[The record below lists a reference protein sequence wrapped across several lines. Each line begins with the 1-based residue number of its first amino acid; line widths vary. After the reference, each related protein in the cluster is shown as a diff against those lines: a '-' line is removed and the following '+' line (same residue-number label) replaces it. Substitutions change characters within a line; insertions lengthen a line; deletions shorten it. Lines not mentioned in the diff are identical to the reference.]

1 MYARLIAL
9 AVVVAALVASH
20 AWAWNTAAKRT
31 EDRMALQWQNGQLKA
46 WQAAHDDA
54 AQQIATQAA
63 LAAREQ
69 RQRDQLAAQL
79 QEIDRDPPPPPAT
92 GCGTWTPDQRLRLNA
107 RRAAHASI
115 DDPGPGV
122 LPQPLPA
129 DARHPGQPL

>member
-20 AWAWNTAAKRT
+20 AWAWNTAATRA
-31 EDRMALQWQNGQLKA
+31 ENRMALQWQNGQLKA

-54 AQQIATQAA
+54 AQQIADQTT
-63 LAAREQ
+63 LAARAQ

-79 QEIDRDPPPPPAT
+79 QDIDREPPPPPAP
-92 GCGTWTPDQRLRLNA
+92 GCAAWTPDQRLRLDA

-115 DDPGPGV
+115 DNPRPGL

-129 DARHPGQPL
+129 HPPHSEQPL

>member
-20 AWAWNTAAKRT
+20 AWAWNTAAKRA

-54 AQQIATQAA
+54 AQQIATQAT
-63 LAAREQ
+63 LAARAQ

-79 QEIDRDPPPPPAT
+79 QEIDRDPPPPPAP
-92 GCGTWTPDQRLRLNA
+92 GCGTWTPDHRLRLNA

>member
-20 AWAWNTAAKRT
+20 AWAWNTAAKRA

-54 AQQIATQAA
+54 AQQIASQAA
-63 LAAREQ
+63 LAARAQ
-69 RQRDQLAAQL
+69 RQRDQLSAQL
-79 QEIDRDPPPPPAT
+79 QEIDRDPPPLPTP